1 MAAVEIT
8 QASPVEIESDLLA
21 VPVFEEDLKPRLQG
35 LLAELD
41 GLLEGHLAR
50 AAAAER
56 FRGKADQ
63 QLQLNTLGR
72 IGAAR
77 LALLGLG
84 RRADAEALSR
94 NGYEPLRMALGKVTR
109 AGQRAGVARLAVALD
124 GTLAAA
130 EAMRA
135 AVEGALLGAYR
146 FDRYRKKDD
155 EPRPALKQLTLA
167 VPAQAAKADGAAEA
181 IRLGEQVAAAVCW
194 ARDLVNE
201 SPADCTPER
210 LARAAREVAKSGG
223 LRCEVRG
230 PKEIGALGMGMFLGV
245 TRGSAE
251 EPRLVKVSYT
261 PRGAGAKAP
270 PLVLVGKAI
279 TFDSGGLSLKPTDS
293 MVTMN
298 GDMAGSAA
306 VLAAMRVVAE
316 LAPPFPVHAL
326 LGACENMP
334 GGRAYKPSDVLTAYD
349 GQTVEITN
357 TDAEGRL
364 VLGDVLAWAVDTL
377 RPAAVVDL
385 ATLTGACVVAL
396 GNYTTGAFGSGGG
409 AIDAVL
415 TAAAR
420 AGEDTWRMP
429 LVPAVKD
436 NLKSDVADMKNTGE
450 RWGGAISAAHF
461 LHAFVGQTP
470 WAHLD
475 IAGPAHASKER
486 GYVAKGGTGVGV
498 RTLVELVRAWQP
510 QAEAGAGGRRRG
522 GARARAR
529 R

>member
-1 MAAVEIT
+1 MAAVEVT
-8 QASPVEIESDLLA
+8 QASPVELAADQLA
-21 VPVFEEDLKPRLQG
+21 VPVFEEDLARRPHG

-41 GLLEGHLAR
+41 SLLDGHLVR

-56 FRGKADQ
+56 FKGKADQ
-63 QLQLNTLGR
+63 VLQLSTLGR

-84 RRADAEALSR
+84 RRAAWSEAQR
-94 NGYEPLRMALGKVTR
+94 AGCEPLRMAIGKIAR
-109 AGQRAGVARLAVALD
+109 AGQKVGVARLAVALEAA
-124 GTLAAA
+124 LASPAA
-130 EAMRA
+130 LRA
-135 AVEGALLGAYR
+135 AVEGARLGAYR
-146 FDRYRKKDD
+146 FDRYRKKAD
-155 EPRPALKQLTLA
+155 EPRPALKKLALA
-167 VPAQAAKADGAAEA
+167 VPAETEESAEATEA
-181 IRLGEQVAAAVCW
+181 IRLGEQVSDAVCW

-201 SPADCTPER
+201 APADCTPER
-210 LARAAREVAKSGG
+210 LARAAREVAKAGG

-230 PKEIGALGMGMFLGV
+230 PKEIAALGMGMFLAV
-245 TRGSAE
+245 SRGSVE
-251 EPRLVKVSYT
+251 EPRLVSLSYA
-261 PRGAGAKAP
+261 PRGAAAKAP

-306 VLAAMRVVAE
+306 VLAAMRVIAE

-364 VLGDVLAWAVDTL
+364 VLGDVLAWAVATL
-377 RPAAVVDL
+377 QPAAVVDL

-396 GNYTTGAFGSGGG
+396 GSYTAGAFGPDGD
-409 AIDAVL
+409 AMEAVL
-415 TAAAR
+415 SAATR
-420 AGEDTWRMP
+420 AGEDVWRMP
-429 LVPAVKD
+429 LVQAVKD
-436 NLKSDVADMKNTGE
+436 NLKSEVADMKNTGE
-450 RWGGAISAAHF
+450 RWGGAIAAAHF
-461 LHAFVGQTP
+461 LHAFVGETP

-486 GYVAKGGTGVGV
+486 GYVGKGGTGVGV

-510 QAEAGAGGRRRG
+510 PAATGRRRN
-522 GARARAR
+522 GAPARAR